1 MADTKSLLEQLKEA
15 KEKGEVEEKE
25 EKKESGFLKK
35 KARGTILNKK
45 LKEAAYGQNFRSG
58 GRVCKIAKRGKGKAY
73 GKNS

>member
-15 KEKGEVEEKE
+15 KEKGEVEEK
-25 EKKESGFLKK
+25 KESGFLKK
-35 KARGTILNKK
+35 KSKGTILNKK

>member
-15 KEKGEVEEKE
+15 KEKGEVEEK
-25 EKKESGFLKK
+25 KENGYIKK

-45 LKEAAYGQNFRSG
+45 LKEAAYGQNLRSG

>member
-15 KEKGEVEEKE
+15 KEKGEVEEK
-25 EKKESGFLKK
+25 KENGYIKK

>member
-15 KEKGEVEEKE
+15 KEKGEVEEK
-25 EKKESGFLKK
+25 KESGFIKK
-35 KARGTILNKK
+35 KSRGTILNKK

>member
-15 KEKGEVEEKE
+15 KEKGEVEEK
-25 EKKESGFLKK
+25 KENGYIKK

-45 LKEAAYGQNFRSG
+45 LKEAAYGKNFRSG

>member
-15 KEKGEVEEKE
+15 KEKGEVEEKK
-25 EKKESGFLKK
+25 EKSSFLKK
-35 KARGTILNKK
+35 KSRGTILNKK
-45 LKEAAYGQNFRSG
+45 LKEAAYGQNFKSG

>member
-15 KEKGEVEEKE
+15 KEKGEVEEK
-25 EKKESGFLKK
+25 KENGYIKK

-45 LKEAAYGQNFRSG
+45 LKEALYGQNFRSG

>member
-15 KEKGEVEEKE
+15 KEKGEVEEK
-25 EKKESGFLKK
+25 KESKFLKK
-35 KARGTILNKK
+35 KSRGTILNKK

>member
-15 KEKGEVEEKE
+15 KEKGEVEEK
-25 EKKESGFLKK
+25 KESGFLKK
-35 KARGTILNKK
+35 KSRGTILNKK

>member
-15 KEKGEVEEKE
+15 KEKGEVEEK
-25 EKKESGFLKK
+25 KESGYIKK

>member
-15 KEKGEVEEKE
+15 KEKGEVE

>member
-15 KEKGEVEEKE
+15 KEKGEVEEK
-25 EKKESGFLKK
+25 KESGFIKK